1 MVRRVGRENYVGQ
14 LLDCLGLREPA
25 RGGSVGR
32 GESETEEGE
41 DRRTRWALRG
51 VGCGSCRGGGGFY
64 GGGRRLEAAGITM
77 RVGRSSWIDIRES

>member
-25 RGGSVGR
+25 RGGR

-41 DRRTRWALRG
+41 DRRIRRALRG
-51 VGCGSCRGGGGFY
+51 VGCGGCRGWGAFY

>member
-25 RGGSVGR
+25 RGGR

-41 DRRTRWALRG
+41 DRRIRRALRG
-51 VGCGSCRGGGGFY
+51 VGCGGCRGVGGFLRWWAETRGSGNY
-64 GGGRRLEAAGITM
+64 Y
-77 RVGRSSWIDIRES
+77 ESRQVKLD

>member
-41 DRRTRWALRG
+41 DRRTRRALMGGWVWQLQGCRG
-51 VGCGSCRGGGGFY
+51 VSTAVGGDS
-64 GGGRRLEAAGITM
+64 RQ
-77 RVGRSSWIDIRES
+77 RELL

>member
-41 DRRTRWALRG
+41 DRRTRRALRG
-51 VGCGSCRGGGGFY
+51 VGCGSCRGVGGFL
-64 GGGRRLEAAGITM
+64 RRWAETRGS
-77 RVGRSSWIDIRES
+77 GNYYESRQVKLD